1 MFERGYIYRTEADQ
15 RADRP
20 SMFARQESNSGTKMT
35 VTREVLLNTAAAV
48 SRTWRSM
55 RCIWLECWLNT
66 KDGRKVVG
74 FLAPTSYEGWGGRG
88 GRNP

>member
-35 VTREVLLNTAAAV
+35 VTREVLLN
-48 SRTWRSM
+48 SGCR
-55 RCIWLECWLNT
+55 LP
-66 KDGRKVVG
+66 D
-74 FLAPTSYEGWGGRG
+74 LAFHEMHMAGMLAEYEGRPENGWLPGP
-88 GRNP
+88 N